1 MVHKPLDTEGIDLSL
16 LDELTPNQLEDYLKC
31 KYGEDSSILIE
42 WIKDKLN
49 STLWQDQSDN

>member
-42 WIKDKLN
+42 
-49 STLWQDQSDN
+49 